1 MTDPMIVKSKF
12 ADVVFPLNEAVE
24 FNMSIAPSRGEFM
37 AAVAAYHDGSSG
49 VDKVAVMIAGNI
61 RCLLMI
67 DGFRYTDA
75 ARKKVAFMGDFAY
88 CSDPD
93 VGWLPCFG
101 ECDFTTTTGKVIV
114 HDKRID
120 KN

>member
-1 MTDPMIVKSKF
+1 MTEMMIVKSKF
-12 ADVVFPLNEAVE
+12 ADVVFPLDEVVE

-37 AAVAAYHDGSSG
+37 AAAAAYHDDPSG
-49 VDKVAVMIAGNI
+49 ADKVAVMIAGNI

-101 ECDFTTTTGKVIV
+101 ECDFTTTTGMVIV
-114 HDKRID
+114 HDKRMD